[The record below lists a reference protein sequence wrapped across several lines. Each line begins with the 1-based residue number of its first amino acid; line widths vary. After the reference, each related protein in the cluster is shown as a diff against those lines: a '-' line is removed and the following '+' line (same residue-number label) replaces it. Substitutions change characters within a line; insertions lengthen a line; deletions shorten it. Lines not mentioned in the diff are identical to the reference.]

1 MQWVPPPPPEAV
13 SALHMII
20 PVFLHACMTGP
31 TVWLPIWMSNFER
44 VNDEDLSGN
53 IFNGSQVQA
62 YFLQCQ
68 STVESFKYLSEF
80 VLHFTVNSRV
90 ILIT

>member
-1 MQWVPPPPPEAV
+1 MQWVLPPLSETV

-20 PVFLHACMTGP
+20 PVFLRTCMTGP
-31 TVWLPIWMSNFER
+31 TVSLPVWMFSFER
-44 VNDEDLSGN
+44 VNDEDMSGN

-68 STVESFKYLSEF
+68 STVESF
-80 VLHFTVNSRV
+80 NP
-90 ILIT
+90 